1 MQDELVGSLF
11 VYTPAHFA
19 VDEDSAVAF
28 LENVRAADLV
38 TMTADGL
45 VATFLPLLF
54 DPSTGDHGALLGHV
68 ARKNDQWKRQP
79 VGEALVIVHGEDAYI
94 TPSWYPSKAEHGR
107 VVPTWNYMTA
117 HVFGQLV
124 IHDDPAWVDE
134 NVRRLTERHEAARA
148 APWSVDDAPP
158 DFRGGQLR
166 AIVGIELVINRVEAK
181 FKMSQNRPDTDI
193 DGVVAGLAAD
203 GLETVS
209 ETVNRLRR
217 TAQ

>member
-1 MQDELVGSLF
+1 M
-11 VYTPAHFA
+11 YTPAHFA
-19 VDEDSAVAF
+19 VDEDSAAAF
-28 LENVRAADLV
+28 LESVRAADLV

-54 DPSTGDHGALLGHV
+54 DPSVGDHGALLGHL
-68 ARKNDQWKRQP
+68 ARKNDQWKREP

-94 TPSWYPSKAEHGR
+94 TPSWYPSKSEHGR
-107 VVPTWNYMTA
+107 VVPTWNYTTA
-117 HVFGQLV
+117 HVFGRLV
-124 IHDDPAWVDE
+124 IHDDPAWVDRI
-134 NVRRLTERHEAARA
+134 VRRLTERHEAGRA
-148 APWSVDDAPP
+148 TSWSVDDAPP
-158 DFRGGQLR
+158 DFHKGQLR

-181 FKMSQNRPDTDI
+181 FKMSQNRPDADI

-203 GLETVS
+203 GLDTVS